1 MIEINLLPEEFRK
14 KQERFKK
21 INISKI
27 NVQNIQILNIA
38 ACVFGI
44 LITIQVILFFIGIY
58 SKSMLTSLEAR
69 YKEIFPKKKEALT
82 LKAQVETI
90 NKKISA
96 INELMVKRFSWAK
109 KLNDLS
115 DTVTA
120 GIWLTELSYNE
131 KLAEK
136 TKDTPEIKLPK
147 EKNQA
152 LPLKPVT
159 EKILLKYLVISGFA
173 SSMGEEGTALVG
185 KFIKGLKE
193 NDSFYSDFSEI
204 ELGVIKSD
212 RIEEQE
218 VMNFKITCLFKETK

>member
-1 MIEINLLPEEFRK
+1 MIEINLLPEELKK

-21 INISKI
+21 IDISKI
-27 NVQNIQILNIA
+27 NVQNIQVLYLA
-38 ACVFGI
+38 ACLFGI
-44 LITIQVILFFIGIY
+44 LIIIQIILFFIGIY

-69 YKEIFPKKKEALT
+69 YKEIFPKVKEALS
-82 LKAQVETI
+82 LKSQVETI
-90 NKKISA
+90 NKKITA
-96 INELMVKRFSWAK
+96 IDELMVKRFSWAK

-115 DTVTA
+115 DTITP

-136 TKDTPEIKLPK
+136 TKEAPDIKILK
-147 EKNQA
+147 GKTQG
-152 LPLKPVT
+152 LPLKAVT
-159 EKILLKYLVISGFA
+159 EKVILKYLVISGFA

-185 KFIKGLKE
+185 KFIKNLKE
-193 NDSFYSDFSEI
+193 NDSFYSDFSDI
-204 ELGVIKSD
+204 ELDVIKSD